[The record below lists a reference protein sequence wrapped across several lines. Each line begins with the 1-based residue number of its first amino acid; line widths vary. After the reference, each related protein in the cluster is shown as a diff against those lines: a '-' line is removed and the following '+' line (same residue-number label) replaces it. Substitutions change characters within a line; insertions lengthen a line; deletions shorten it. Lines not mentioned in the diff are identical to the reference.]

1 MGAHGTSLPFV
12 APALPPQQQR
22 SIIVHTRRFKYL
34 SELIWP
40 AAFILAAVA
49 FKTALPLFGPW
60 LDTVVASQVGSAVL
74 YFSLA
79 VFGGRSIRIVLDRN
93 AKKHRRP
100 KLLSELVNGAF
111 FLVATI
117 ATAAL
122 FLGDSLSGLLAGSGL
137 VIAVLGFALR
147 NVVADVLSGIAFG
160 LEAPFRIGDW
170 VDVEGTIKGQ
180 VVEIGWRTTRLI
192 TRDAIHM
199 ILPNSQI
206 SRQRLTNYSAPR
218 RHYRAQVAVVLD
230 QSVDIVR
237 ARNVLLDGVTASAII
252 LKDPKPD
259 VRATAFSLDG
269 VVYAVRYWV
278 PTFADDVD
286 CRDQVLQA
294 IDTALREAGLSSA
307 RRHAMFDPAGFPA
320 IVSHSRNDP
329 A

>member
-1 MGAHGTSLPFV
+1 M
-12 APALPPQQQR
+12 
-22 SIIVHTRRFKYL
+22 
-34 SELIWP
+34 SELMWP

-49 FKTALPLFGPW
+49 FKATLPYLEPW
-60 LDTVVASQVGSAVL
+60 LDQVVASQVGSAVL

-79 VFGGRSIRIVLDRN
+79 AFGGRSIRILLDRSTR
-93 AKKHRRP
+93 KHRRP
-100 KLLSELVNGAF
+100 KLLCELVNGAL
-111 FLVATI
+111 FLVSTI

-122 FLGDSLSGLLAGSGL
+122 FLGDSLSGVLAGSGL

-147 NVVADVLSGIAFG
+147 NIVADVLSGIAFG

-170 VDVEGTIKGQ
+170 VDIEGTIKGQ

-192 TRDAIHM
+192 TRDATYM

-206 SRQRLTNYSAPR
+206 ARQRLTNYSAPR
-218 RHYRAQVAVVLD
+218 RHYRAQVTIVLD
-230 QSVDIVR
+230 HSVEIER
-237 ARNVLLDGVTASAII
+237 ARNVLLNGVTASAII

-259 VRATAFSLDG
+259 VRASAFSLDG

-294 IDTALREAGLSSA
+294 IDAALREAGLHSA
-307 RRHAMFDPAGFPA
+307 RRRAMFDPVEFPA
-320 IVSHSRNDP
+320 MFSPSEKDLG
-329 A
+329 